1 MLKIKKLLF
10 VILGFLSLAL
20 GIVGIVLPILPTVPF
35 LLLTSY
41 CFVKGSERFD
51 KWFKSTKIYKNHLE
65 EFVNNRSMTL
75 SQKLT
80 ILATATTMMAFPFFM
95 TDMLWLRI
103 FIIFMLCCA
112 YSYFYFAIK
121 TIKK

>member
-1 MLKIKKLLF
+1 MKRLKKLLF
-10 VILGFLSLAL
+10 VTLGFISLGL
-20 GIVGIVLPILPTVPF
+20 GIIGIILPILPTVPF

-51 KWFKSTKIYKNHLE
+51 KWFKGTKIYKNHLE

-75 SQKLT
+75 KQKLV
-80 ILATATTMMAFPFFM
+80 ILGTATTMMSFPFFM
-95 TDMLWLRI
+95 TDFLWLRI

-121 TIKK
+121 TIK